1 MEVSFQLGDL
11 EQLHVL
17 NNSQDMDADGQPI
30 VQAVW
35 YLLNYAF
42 ENRVSD
48 IHIEPKRE
56 ESWVRRELMVFFIV
70 FTECPKSFMD
80 LLYQESRPWLAL
92 DIAERRRPQ
101 DGRFKPNIW
110 IKK

>member
-1 MEVSFQLGDL
+1 MESRFSSRFVQLGDL

-17 NNSQDMDADGQPI
+17 NNLQDMDADGQPI

-56 ESWVRRELMVFFIV
+56 ESWVCME
-70 FTECPKSFMD
+70 D
-80 LLYQESRPWLAL
+80 
-92 DIAERRRPQ
+92 
-101 DGRFKPNIW
+101 
-110 IKK
+110 